1 MKNLSIN
8 KNNHNLKSGHIK
20 KCQICGNKKLMKIID
35 LGNQPPC
42 DSILDK
48 KNQREFKYPLNFLFC
63 KNCFLG
69 QIDYVVPPKK
79 LFFKK
84 YPYRSGITKTL
95 VEKLYST
102 SEMAKKKL
110 KFSSNSLCIDIGSN
124 DGTLL
129 KGFKRFNF
137 KVLGIEPTNIAKIAN
152 EDGIETIQAFFDI
165 LIAKKIRLSYGPAKV
180 VTATNVFAH
189 VPNLCSLIEGIK
201 IIIDQKGVFI
211 SESHYLVDLIKT
223 VQYDS
228 IYHEHLKYYSL
239 HSLIQLFKYYDLEVF
254 DVELIKNYG
263 GSIRVYTG
271 NKGEY
276 RIKKSVT
283 DCLNQEKKFF
293 DKSNQRLNDFRK
305 NVVANRKEI
314 VNIIDR
320 YKSKGKKVV
329 GIGCPGRC
337 STFLNYCEINSEK
350 IDYIAEQKT
359 SLKLNKFLPGMKIPI
374 IDEKVMLN
382 DQPELTI
389 ILSWHYHKEIIK
401 ILRKKGLKSKVLI
414 PLPKIKII

>member
-1 MKNLSIN
+1 
-8 KNNHNLKSGHIK
+8 
-20 KCQICGNKKLMKIID
+20 
-35 LGNQPPC
+35 
-42 DSILDK
+42 
-48 KNQREFKYPLNFLFC
+48 
-63 KNCFLG
+63 
-69 QIDYVVPPKK
+69 
-79 LFFKK
+79 
-84 YPYRSGITKTL
+84 
-95 VEKLYST
+95 
-102 SEMAKKKL
+102 MAKKKL

-254 DVELIKNYG
+254 L
-263 GSIRVYTG
+263 
-271 NKGEY
+271 
-276 RIKKSVT
+276 
-283 DCLNQEKKFF
+283 KF
-293 DKSNQRLNDFRK
+293 
-305 NVVANRKEI
+305 
-314 VNIIDR
+314 
-320 YKSKGKKVV
+320 
-329 GIGCPGRC
+329 
-337 STFLNYCEINSEK
+337 
-350 IDYIAEQKT
+350 
-359 SLKLNKFLPGMKIPI
+359 
-374 IDEKVMLN
+374 
-382 DQPELTI
+382 
-389 ILSWHYHKEIIK
+389 
-401 ILRKKGLKSKVLI
+401 
-414 PLPKIKII
+414 